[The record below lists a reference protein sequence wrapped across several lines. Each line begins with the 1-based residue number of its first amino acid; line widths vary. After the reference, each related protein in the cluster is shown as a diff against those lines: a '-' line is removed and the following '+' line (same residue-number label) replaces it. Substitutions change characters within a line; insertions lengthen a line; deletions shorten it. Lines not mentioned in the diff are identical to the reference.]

1 MLGERS
7 LGAYENNY
15 GEKWTWKKNLTWK
28 KTVILKQTIISKT
41 KIIFSCEKLA
51 KTKTE
56 DGTNIPKSQIWD
68 SCFYDNR

>member
-1 MLGERS
+1 MNLKEK
-7 LGAYENNY
+7 LDLKENCNI
-15 GEKWTWKKNLTWK
+15 
-28 KTVILKQTIISKT
+28 KTNNISKP

-51 KTKTE
+51 KTKTA